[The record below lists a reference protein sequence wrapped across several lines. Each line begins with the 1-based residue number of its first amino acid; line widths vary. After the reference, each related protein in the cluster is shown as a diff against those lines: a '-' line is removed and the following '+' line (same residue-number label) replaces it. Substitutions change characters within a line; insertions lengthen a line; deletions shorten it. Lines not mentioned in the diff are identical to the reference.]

1 MNEYVNLVLTMIDT
15 YNNWGDELKFNK
27 SDIDN
32 LIKEHEI
39 LSKGKWNERASI
51 ILWKDGYIDNERFA
65 KLMYLEYEDK
75 AFWMSFDSFDDM
87 LGKDYEFEASFLDG
101 DYDWNYGNFYEV
113 DVESYFYYYTPET
126 LQEIINYCDK
136 KGCEIDDEEETIVM
150 SKDNTKLIDN
160 QIIINGHIKLV
171 DVLDE
176 LDELKT
182 CLNSAICEA
191 QESADQDEIYT
202 KVDRA
207 FVEKIGEY
215 KRKMHKVKDKEIEK
229 IYIKFDDFTE
239 VESHLK
245 DTYGD
250 YEFIEETYGDL
261 YGILKDMEYF
271 KL

>member
-113 DVESYFYYYTPET
+113 DVESYF
-126 LQEIINYCDK
+126 
-136 KGCEIDDEEETIVM
+136 
-150 SKDNTKLIDN
+150 
-160 QIIINGHIKLV
+160 
-171 DVLDE
+171 
-176 LDELKT
+176 
-182 CLNSAICEA
+182 
-191 QESADQDEIYT
+191 
-202 KVDRA
+202 
-207 FVEKIGEY
+207 
-215 KRKMHKVKDKEIEK
+215 
-229 IYIKFDDFTE
+229 
-239 VESHLK
+239 
-245 DTYGD
+245 
-250 YEFIEETYGDL
+250 
-261 YGILKDMEYF
+261 
-271 KL
+271 